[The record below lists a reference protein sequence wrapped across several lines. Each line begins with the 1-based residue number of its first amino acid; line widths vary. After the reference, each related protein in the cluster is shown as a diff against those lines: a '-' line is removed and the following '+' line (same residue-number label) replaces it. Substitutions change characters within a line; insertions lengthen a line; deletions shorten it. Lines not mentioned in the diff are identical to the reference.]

1 MSSRKRINEE
11 AVTNELRAGSLFFR
25 PPQTDVTELETPAS
39 ETTQPGPVA
48 SADTDASSQ
57 SATAPVTTVRSSVR
71 TAVRV
76 ATRVLKRH
84 PFEFYQ
90 DQLDQLKQIS
100 LNDQMAGGRGNMSEM
115 VREAVDAW
123 LAKRRE
129 GERV

>member
-39 ETTQPGPVA
+39 EATQPGPVA

-57 SATAPVTTVRSSVR
+57 SATASLPVRPSVR